1 MEESSVYSYKQK
13 QPVSIFL
20 QKRKTTAYPL
30 SNQNAHTDHAET
42 LCQKREKKEKIMLKP
57 VCVPGIRRHNYICT
71 CSVTLSHVRIRS
83 VYYPLTMVH

>member
-42 LCQKREKKEKIMLKP
+42 LCQKKRE
-57 VCVPGIRRHNYICT
+57 RR
-71 CSVTLSHVRIRS
+71 RS
-83 VYYPLTMVH
+83 C

>member
-42 LCQKREKKEKIMLKP
+42 LCQKKKK
-57 VCVPGIRRHNYICT
+57 GDHA
-71 CSVTLSHVRIRS
+71 
-83 VYYPLTMVH
+83 